1 MSQSRRKVISATNAV
16 VAVVVAL
23 GIAIALNAVAAQVLG
38 GVGRIDLTEKKL
50 YTLSPASQQAVTGLE
65 GPVQVKAF
73 VSPDMPPPYHKLSE
87 QIGDL
92 LAEYAAESGGQITYQ
107 IINPKDDEETEEAAR
122 GYGCEKVGIGQQTE
136 DEVSLRAVYKCVAF
150 LRGEE
155 QQVIR
160 DLKTTGNPEFDNF
173 EYEFTKALLNLRDIE
188 PRKVGFVAGFGGPAS
203 SPQFVQQIAPLFGE
217 LYGDLIE
224 ATTVDLSAPDA
235 KVPEDVD
242 ALVLLNPEAAFSERA
257 KFAID
262 QFVQRG
268 GSVGWFQSASGV
280 DREMQQRLMQQMGGR
295 NFQLPNIRKPF
306 ETGLNELFGHYGVKV
321 NQDYILDREHG
332 LSMIPVPTE
341 QGLALVTHPA
351 SFQMTDIDQSL
362 PFTRDIYAVMMA
374 LPASVTIMPQAVEND
389 AIETTAVITTA
400 PEAVRR
406 PGAPLETGFEKLYNP
421 DPAEEK
427 GPFVVAAALQGP
439 LPSYYQD
446 HPLPQGTG
454 EDELVKAQKPA
465 RIFVVGSGDFFA
477 AQPDLGF
484 NQQAASLGLQLML
497 NSIEWLV
504 QDTGL
509 AEIRGKAMPRLIG
522 EVDGEV
528 KNQIQFINI
537 LFVPAIFGLI
547 GVFMLMRRRRRKET
561 ISL

>member
-1 MSQSRRKVISATNAV
+1 MTQSRRRKAISATNAV

-38 GVGRIDLTEKKL
+38 SVGRLDLTQKKL
-50 YTLSPASQQAVTGLE
+50 YTLSPASVEAVAGLE
-65 GPVQVKAF
+65 QEVQVKAF

-92 LAEYAAESGGQITYQ
+92 LEEYAAESGGRMTYQ
-107 IINPKDDEETEEAAR
+107 IINPKDDEETEEAAK

-150 LRGEE
+150 VRGEE
-155 QQVIR
+155 QRVIR

-173 EYEFTKALLNLRDIE
+173 EYEFTKALLNLRDVE
-188 PRKVGFVAGFGGPAS
+188 PRTVGFVSGFGGPAS
-203 SPQFVQQIAPLFGE
+203 SPQFIQQIAPLFGE
-217 LYGDLIE
+217 LYGELIG

-235 KVPEDVD
+235 SVPESVD
-242 ALVLLNPEAAFSERA
+242 ALVLLNPEAPFGPRA

-280 DREMQQRLMQQMGGR
+280 DQEMQQRLMQQMGGR

-306 ETGLNELFGHYGVKV
+306 ETGLGELFGHYGVKV
-321 NQDYILDREHG
+321 NQDHILDRQHG

-341 QGLALVTHPA
+341 QGLALVTHPG
-351 SFQMTDIDQSL
+351 SFQMTEIDQSL

-374 LPASVTIMPQAVEND
+374 IPASVTIMPQVLESE
-389 AIETTAVITTA
+389 AIEATAVITTS
-400 PEAVRR
+400 PDAVRR
-406 PGAPLETGFEKLYNP
+406 PGAPLETGFEALYNP
-421 DPAEEK
+421 TPEEEK

-439 LPSYYQD
+439 LPSYYQAN
-446 HPLPQGTG
+446 PLPEGVSEG
-454 EDELVKAQKPA
+454 DLVKEPTPA

-477 AQPDLGF
+477 AQRELGF
-484 NQQAASLGLQLML
+484 DQRAASLGLQLML
-497 NSIEWLV
+497 NAIEWLV
-504 QDTGL
+504 QDTKL
-509 AEIRGKAMPRLIG
+509 AEIRGKATPRLIG

-537 LFVPAIFGLI
+537 LFVPAVFGLI
-547 GVFMLMRRRRRKET
+547 GVFMLMWRRRRKS
-561 ISL
+561 SL